1 MVDNLKDTGKPDLYT
16 QKENFMAQVI
26 NTNSLSLLT
35 QNNLNKSQSSLS
47 SAIQRL
53 SSGLRI
59 NSAKDDAAGQAIAN
73 RFTSNIKGLT
83 QASRN
88 ANDGI
93 SVAQTTE
100 GALSEINNNLQRVR
114 ELAVQATNGTNS
126 QSDLDSIQNEIT
138 QRLGEIDR
146 VSGQTQFNGVKV
158 LASDS
163 SMKIQVGANDG
174 ETITINL
181 KEITSKTLGL
191 TGFNVNGK
199 GEVANKAATADSLTL
214 AGFDKGVPDKD
225 GTITFKKDVD
235 NAKATAS
242 DVMTSVKDKSTLH
255 FDGTGNGLGV
265 AATDNKY
272 TYDAASKSYSFSA
285 TGVSSTNAL
294 NKFAP
299 NAGDSFTANVKIGTT
314 TQDVKVS
321 KDGTITST
329 DGKALFL
336 DAKGNLTQTNNG
348 QTKAA
353 TWDNLIA
360 NTDTTGVDAYGN
372 PTASA
377 VNTTIKVGDTT
388 ITSVGGSAEMHKA
401 NAYSAAYKTA
411 YDAAYATKYNED
423 YKTKYDAE
431 YAINGSNAALA
442 EAAATTFATGTAK
455 TAGENAGLVEGKKA
469 KDAITTPSNA
479 TVDVSGAKISA
490 TEMAKDI
497 STGDFTVTDGEGA
510 GVYSVTEG
518 AVKYDSDGAGN
529 AATAKDAF
537 TDIEGKLTNVDKETV
552 NYYAHSNGAVTNNAG
567 SKIYL
572 NESGKLT
579 TESTTKSTSTSNPL
593 KALDDALAKV
603 DALRSDLGAVQNR
616 FDSTITN
623 LGNTIN
629 NLSSARSRI
638 EDADY
643 ATEVSNMSRAQI
655 LQQAGTSVLAQANQT
670 TQNVLSLLR

>member
-1 MVDNLKDTGKPDLYT
+1 
-16 QKENFMAQVI
+16 MAQVI

-47 SAIQRL
+47 SAIERL

-174 ETITINL
+174 ETITIDL

-299 NAGDSFTANVKIGTT
+299 NAGDSFTANVKIGAT

-336 DAKGNLTQTNNG
+336 DAKGNLTQTSNG

-360 NTDTTGVDAYGN
+360 NTDTTGLDAYGN

-411 YDAAYATKYNED
+411 YDNAYATKYNAD
-423 YKTKYDAE
+423 YKTTYDAQ
-431 YAINGSNAALA
+431 INGGADTADA
-442 EAAATTFATGTAK
+442 EAAATAFATGTAK
-455 TAGENAGLVEGKKA
+455 TAGDTAGVAAGTLA
-469 KDAITTPSNA
+469 KTAMTTPSNA

-497 STGDFTVTDGEGA
+497 STGDFTVTDGQGA
-510 GVYSVTEG
+510 GVYSVTAG
-518 AVKYDSDGAGN
+518 AVKYDSDGAGT

-537 TDIEGKLTNVDKETV
+537 TDIEGKLTNVAKETV

-579 TESTTKSTSTSNPL
+579 TESTTKSTSTSDPL

-616 FDSTITN
+616 FDSAITN
-623 LGNTIN
+623 LGNTVN

-638 EDADY
+638 EDSDY

>member
-1 MVDNLKDTGKPDLYT
+1 
-16 QKENFMAQVI
+16 MAQVI

-47 SAIQRL
+47 SAIERL

-174 ETITINL
+174 ETITIDL

-299 NAGDSFTANVKIGTT
+299 NAGDSFTANVKIGAT

-336 DAKGNLTQTNNG
+336 DAKGNLTQTSNG

-360 NTDTTGVDAYGN
+360 NTDTTGLDAYGN

-411 YDAAYATKYNED
+411 YDNAYATKYNAD
-423 YKTKYDAE
+423 YKTTYDAQIKGG
-431 YAINGSNAALA
+431 ADTADA

-455 TAGENAGLVEGKKA
+455 TAGGTAGVAAGTLA
-469 KDAITTPSNA
+469 KTAMTTPSNA

-510 GVYSVTEG
+510 GVYSVTAG
-518 AVKYDSDGAGN
+518 AVKYDSDGAGT

-537 TDIEGKLTNVDKETV
+537 TDIEGKLTNVAKETV

-579 TESTTKSTSTSNPL
+579 TESTTKSTSTSDPL

-616 FDSTITN
+616 FDSAITN
-623 LGNTIN
+623 LGNTVN

-638 EDADY
+638 EDSDY